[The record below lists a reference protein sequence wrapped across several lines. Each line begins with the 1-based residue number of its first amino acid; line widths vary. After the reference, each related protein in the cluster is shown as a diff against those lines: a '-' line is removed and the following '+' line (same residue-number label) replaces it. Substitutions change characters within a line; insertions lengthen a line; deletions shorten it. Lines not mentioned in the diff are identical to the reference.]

1 MCQLL
6 GRKQARRLTR
16 VVCAMKIY
24 FYWVVETAARDKWSQ
39 IRHVLNYWYK
49 IKSAYIPNWASFFSF
64 IKSLTSSVIF
74 LQIAIDKKLTKIAS
88 HWVTCCPKFT
98 RTHYS
103 RCFIY
108 SILFF
113 FFEEN
118 SDGQKKIQWWITE
131 RRTFVYDGFSA
142 SSSCWHDKLYF

>member
-16 VVCAMKIY
+16 VVYAMKIY

-49 IKSAYIPNWASFFSF
+49 IKSAYIPNWASFFFF

-74 LQIAIDKKLTKIAS
+74 LQIAIDKKLTKIAL
-88 HWVTCCPKFT
+88 HWVTCCPKYT
-98 RTHYS
+98 KRTHGVLFTQFYFYFS
-103 RCFIY
+103 RKIVMVKKNTMMNNWK
-108 SILFF
+108 
-113 FFEEN
+113 EN
-118 SDGQKKIQWWITE
+118 IRLWWIFGLFILLA
-131 RRTFVYDGFSA
+131 R
-142 SSSCWHDKLYF
+142 